1 MVKCSACGRFLSLV
15 GAASCTL
22 CPGLYHRVCVGLP
35 ENGRSPKQWKC
46 PECMAK
52 KPKLGNVNTP
62 VKGTEPSNIESEGSS
77 AEKPESVEKDTILCE
92 SQSPGTSQ
100 SSDLSLEIRLFR
112 EEIRHLRTEIK
123 EFRAELC
130 DVRGAIAHCN
140 QRIDEYDGRLA
151 DLEKQFKVSSSRCA
165 AIDKLE
171 DTIAQLKENLIARDH
186 QDLVRNSS
194 ANESMQA
201 TISQLQNQIND
212 RDQDLLM
219 NDVEISGLQESSSE
233 NLISITCLLAKKL
246 GVELDDRDVVTAE
259 RSGPRRTLSASDDGE
274 VRARQPRPRPI
285 VVRLARRAV
294 RDNLLRAARVRRG
307 ADSSGITTDA
317 EPRRFY
323 VNEHL
328 TRTNRQLFYKARE
341 ESRSKN
347 WRFVWTK
354 GGRIYARKT
363 VTGPVHRIR
372 SETDI
377 RKVFLNDSF

>member
-100 SSDLSLEIRLFR
+100 SSDLSLEI
-112 EEIRHLRTEIK
+112 
-123 EFRAELC
+123 
-130 DVRGAIAHCN
+130 
-140 QRIDEYDGRLA
+140 
-151 DLEKQFKVSSSRCA
+151 
-165 AIDKLE
+165 
-171 DTIAQLKENLIARDH
+171 
-186 QDLVRNSS
+186 
-194 ANESMQA
+194 
-201 TISQLQNQIND
+201 
-212 RDQDLLM
+212 M

-307 ADSSGITTDA
+307 ADSSGIITDA